1 MKIQIQITAT
11 NKEKELCNKLSQSI
25 NMNPDAGNNNNN
37 ISGKWGYVKD
47 DTIEINEE
55 CIEDLINIILAIM
68 PKVKSLINFVKTL
81 YGLSIEAF
89 DVFKTKWI
97 NNPTAT
103 DILET
108 DIPLPKSSNNKNSAS
123 SSTTESNNKKS
134 KKK

>member
-1 MKIQIQITAT
+1 MKIQITAT

-25 NMNPDAGNNNNN
+25 NMNPDAGNN

-89 DVFKTKWI
+89 M
-97 NNPTAT
+97 
-103 DILET
+103 L
-108 DIPLPKSSNNKNSAS
+108 
-123 SSTTESNNKKS
+123 S
-134 KKK
+134 KLNG

>member
-1 MKIQIQITAT
+1 MKIQITTT

-25 NMNPDAGNNNNN
+25 NMNPDAGNN
-37 ISGKWGYVKD
+37 ISGKWGHVKD

-55 CIEDLINIILAIM
+55 CIEDLIKITLAIM

-89 DVFKTKWI
+89 DAFKTKWI

>member
-97 NNPTAT
+97 
-103 DILET
+103 
-108 DIPLPKSSNNKNSAS
+108 K
-123 SSTTESNNKKS
+123 
-134 KKK
+134 